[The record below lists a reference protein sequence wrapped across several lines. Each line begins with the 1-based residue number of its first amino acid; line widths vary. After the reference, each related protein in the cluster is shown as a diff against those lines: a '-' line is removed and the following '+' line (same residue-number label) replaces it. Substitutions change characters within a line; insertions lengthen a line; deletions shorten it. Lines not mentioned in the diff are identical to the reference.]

1 MPDALPWIRP
11 YPSPGTSGRPAAG
24 AGRWSV
30 LFFPHSGGSADSY
43 RHLASHLSG
52 DARTACVQYPGRAE
66 RHREPLFTD
75 LHRLADDVAPAFAR
89 WRGGDPVL
97 IFGHS
102 LGAAVAYE
110 VVRRTADQGRL
121 VLAVSGHPAPSH
133 LALPFGRTTVSD
145 EQVVHLV
152 RELGGIDAEL
162 LDHPLL
168 RQLFLPV
175 IRADLAAHARYRPG
189 TPPGVRCPIVALMGD
204 RDPLTNPGS
213 VQAWQELTRA
223 PLRVHTLAG
232 GHFFTNERPEEVA
245 GILRLAMTFPTA
257 AAPPSAEGSGAGAVG
272 LPGRTPPHRCPPG
285 ARAGSNG
292 P

>member
-11 YPSPGTSGRPAAG
+11 YPSPDTSGRPTAE

-75 LHRLADDVAPAFAR
+75 LHRLADDVAAAFAR

-97 IFGHS
+97 LFGHS

-110 VVRRTADQGRL
+110 VVRRTADQDRL

-145 EQVVHLV
+145 EQVVRLV
-152 RELGGIDAEL
+152 RKLGGTDADL
-162 LDHPLL
+162 LEHPLL

-189 TPPGVRCPIVALMGD
+189 TAPALTCPVVALMGD
-204 RDPLTNPGS
+204 HDPLTNPGD
-213 VQAWQELTRA
+213 VQAWQEHTRA

-232 GHFFTNERPEEVA
+232 GHFFTNERTEDVA
-245 GILRLAMTFPTA
+245 DILRLAMTLPTA
-257 AAPPSAEGSGAGAVG
+257 AAPPSPEASGTGVT
-272 LPGRTPPHRCPPG
+272 GRPAPHCPPG
-285 ARAGSNG
+285 GRAGSNG
-292 P
+292 S